1 MNERSKQLFHSL
13 VGSSIEFSFRKTI
26 SSALPIDWNIAAAKK
41 RINRDVETALAVG
54 GNLCVMLLA
63 ELTSFYSKEVY
74 YMAVRSSIRM
84 RRFRP
89 YVLEYMKYSV
99 DERAERLKTVL
110 AVPIRSDKNRELK
123 VVALYYFL
131 STYKSRLPEFKS
143 LLTKEEYLTVA

>member
-13 VGSSIEFSFRKTI
+13 VGSSIEFSFRKTV
-26 SSALPIDWNIAAAKK
+26 SSALPIDRNIAAAKK
-41 RINRDVETALAVG
+41 RINRDVEMALAVG

-99 DERAERLKTVL
+99 DERSERLKTVL

-123 VVALYYFL
+123 VAALYYFL
-131 STYKSRLPEFKS
+131 SIYKSRLPEFKS